1 MQALTRNDSLRRLAL
16 LLAIG
21 LVASLWLAPLT
32 FAQRQ
37 MLSQEE
43 MKERM
48 AIRTDTLIQQLNL
61 TAEQQ
66 DPVRA
71 ILEASNTKRLE
82 LTAQARESG
91 SFGSM
96 RESVTALNE
105 ETEMKLGAVLT
116 EEQMAT
122 YKKIQEEQAAQR
134 RQRRGGQ

>member
-1 MQALTRNDSLRRLAL
+1 MQALTLNDSLRRLAL
-16 LLAIG
+16 LLTIG

-37 MLSQEE
+37 MPSQEE
-43 MKERM
+43 MKERL

-66 DPVRA
+66 DPVRD
-71 ILEASNTKRLE
+71 ILEASNTKQLE
-82 LTAQARESG
+82 LRDQARESG

-96 RESVTALNE
+96 RESMTALNE
-105 ETEMKLGAVLT
+105 ETQMKLGAVLT
-116 EEQMAT
+116 EEQMTT

-134 RQRRGGQ
+134 RRRRGGQ

>member
-1 MQALTRNDSLRRLAL
+1 MQALTLNDSLRRVAL

-21 LVASLWLAPLT
+21 LVASLWLAPPT
-32 FAQRQ
+32 FAQR
-37 MLSQEE
+37 LSPEE

-96 RESVTALNE
+96 REDITALNE
-105 ETEMKLGAVLT
+105 ETEMELGDVLT
-116 EEQMAT
+116 EEQLAQ
-122 YKKIQEEQAAQR
+122 YKKIQEEQATQR
-134 RQRRGGQ
+134 RRRRGGQ

>member
-1 MQALTRNDSLRRLAL
+1 MQALTLNDSLRRVAL

-21 LVASLWLAPLT
+21 LVASLWLASLT
-32 FAQRQ
+32 FAQRP
-37 MLSQEE
+37 SPEE
-43 MKERM
+43 MKQRM

-96 RESVTALNE
+96 REDITALNE
-105 ETEMKLGAVLT
+105 ETEMKLGDVLT
-116 EEQMAT
+116 EEQLAQ
-122 YKKIQEEQAAQR
+122 YKKIQEEQATQR
-134 RQRRGGQ
+134 RRRRGGQ

>member
-1 MQALTRNDSLRRLAL
+1 MQALPLNDALRRVAL

-32 FAQRQ
+32 FAQRP
-37 MLSQEE
+37 SPEE
-43 MKERM
+43 MKQRM
-48 AIRTDTLIQQLNL
+48 ALRTDTLIQQLNL

-71 ILEASNTKRLE
+71 ILEANNTKQLE
-82 LTAQARESG
+82 LRDQARESG

-96 RESVTALNE
+96 RESMTALNE
-105 ETEMKLGAVLT
+105 ETVTKLGAVLT
-116 EEQMAT
+116 EEQMAQ

>member
-1 MQALTRNDSLRRLAL
+1 MQALTLNDSLRRVAL

-32 FAQRQ
+32 FAQRP
-37 MLSQEE
+37 SPEE

-71 ILEASNTKRLE
+71 ILEASNTKQLE
-82 LTAQARESG
+82 LRAQARESG
-91 SFGSM
+91 SFESM
-96 RESVTALNE
+96 RESMTALNE

-134 RQRRGGQ
+134 RRRRGGQ